1 MKKFLSLLLTIVMI
15 LSLATFSFA
24 GVPYVITDETTVAVT
39 STPNG
44 KTYYGLTPLK
54 FVTTGYVGNIKSIVV
69 DNWELTP
76 DYFTIEGP
84 EFATITLETEMFEE
98 ISAGTHS
105 VTFTFENDTDVSV
118 TTPFKVSKAAKNI
131 LK

>member
-1 MKKFLSLLLTIVMI
+1 MLRPDKLT
-15 LSLATFSFA
+15 L
-24 GVPYVITDETTVAVT
+24 
-39 STPNG
+39 
-44 KTYYGLTPLK
+44 
-54 FVTTGYVGNIKSIVV
+54 
-69 DNWELTP
+69 
-76 DYFTIEGP
+76 
-84 EFATITLETEMFEE
+84 EMFEE